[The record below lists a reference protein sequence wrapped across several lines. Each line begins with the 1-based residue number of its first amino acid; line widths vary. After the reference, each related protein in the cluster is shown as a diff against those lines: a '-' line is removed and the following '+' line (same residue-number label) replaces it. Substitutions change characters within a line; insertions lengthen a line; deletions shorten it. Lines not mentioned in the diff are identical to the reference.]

1 MLRTRIPGSGEK
13 THEVSGMLLYA
24 LTNEIVQPD
33 NTYMMSGNRISV
45 KTLDLN
51 CDFPVIAAQLNAI
64 ADIFMQ

>member
-45 KTLDLN
+45 KMLDPN
-51 CDFPVIAAQLNAI
+51 CTFHHIASQLEQI
-64 ADIFMQ
+64 AHGLMA